1 MPVEFIYGE
10 DRLTAVLKGDID
22 HHSAAEMRVMI
33 DGELERTMPKLLLL
47 DFAEVGFM
55 DSSGI
60 GFIMGRYKKIAPYR
74 GKIFVV
80 NLGRN
85 LERIFRISGLYT
97 ITAVKDSVEKALSEV
112 RGGKQ

>member
-33 DGELERTMPKLLLL
+33 DGELERTMPRLLLL

-55 DSSGI
+55 DSSGVGLI
-60 GFIMGRYKKIAPYR
+60 LGRMRKISAWGGRALIIKPTVLVKKIL
-74 GKIFVV
+74 KNI
-80 NLGRN
+80 
-85 LERIFRISGLYT
+85 IKT
-97 ITAVKDSVEKALSEV
+97 
-112 RGGKQ
+112 

>member
-60 GFIMGRYKKIAPYR
+60 GLVMGRYRNISKTGGELRIR
-74 GKIFVV
+74 GASPQIYKVMKLAGIER
-80 NLGRN
+80 LAK
-85 LERIFRISGLYT
+85 LEGNY
-97 ITAVKDSVEKALSEV
+97 
-112 RGGKQ
+112 

>member
-10 DRLTAVLKGDID
+10 DRLTAVLNGDID

-60 GFIMGRYKKIAPYR
+60 GLI
-74 GKIFVV
+74 
-80 NLGRN
+80 LGRIRKITAWGGKAWI
-85 LERIFRISGLYT
+85 LKPTALVRKILKISGLENLIY
-97 ITAVKDSVEKALSEV
+97 KSE
-112 RGGKQ
+112 RREG